1 MSQEN
6 GEVDERKLS
15 LAEAE
20 RRYADFRRGLPY
32 DRRVVCER
40 IQYILNSCFPHGKVF
55 FRHLALGPDRYRG
68 QWSLGELGQYIALY
82 EWWKDGR
89 AEDTIILYAPNIP
102 KADRFE
108 TFNQNHTVNRV
119 QGDIEY
125 LMLCSLSPLVCGE
138 SIWDEDQVNKLRDRW
153 ASWLAGMDKITKL
166 EKDYRDDIKAD
177 VAYIEGLI
185 EKLRDRNKAQYTKYI
200 NILNASKRG
209 LD

>member
-20 RRYADFRRGLPY
+20 RKYADFRRSLPY

-40 IQYILNSCFPHGKVF
+40 IQYILSSCLPHGKVF
-55 FRHLALGPDRYRG
+55 FRHVSMGPDRYRG
-68 QWSLGELGQYIALY
+68 QWSLGEFGHYIAFY

-89 AEDTIILYAPNIP
+89 GNDTIILYAPNVP

-108 TFNQNHTVNRV
+108 TFDHHHTVNCV
-119 QGDIEY
+119 QCDIETD
-125 LMLCSLSPLVCGE
+125 MLESISPIVCGE
-138 SIWDEDQVNKLRDRW
+138 SIWDEDQVNMLRDRW
-153 ASWLAGMDKITKL
+153 VSWLSGMEKISKL
-166 EKDYRDDIKAD
+166 EKDYRDDIKSD
-177 VAYIEGLI
+177 VAFIEAQI
-185 EKLRDRNKAQYTKYI
+185 EKLRDRNRAQYMKYI